1 VGDGMGSVVVATTK
15 GYVRFLSSSG
25 IQRYLWRVGE
35 EVVSMVA
42 GKDAVM
48 VIHQEGGT
56 SLDGASLIS
65 RVCVIGAN
73 VAGSQNLRYTIIDL
87 STFELIQEGRVPLP
101 RKALLSWIGFSR
113 DNVSPSS
120 FHSWQY

>member
-1 VGDGMGSVVVATTK
+1 MGSVVVATTK

-48 VIHQEGGT
+48 VIHREGGT
-56 SLDGASLIS
+56 SLDGTSLIS
-65 RVCVIGAN
+65 TESA
-73 VAGSQNLRYTIIDL
+73 
-87 STFELIQEGRVPLP
+87 
-101 RKALLSWIGFSR
+101 
-113 DNVSPSS
+113 
-120 FHSWQY
+120 